1 MAPRHFLA
9 LALALALVTPASA
22 QSTSSSKTSLGKK
35 GKPTVR
41 HIGTSEEDFKKAV
54 QAVQS
59 NDFATAE
66 PLLRKATD
74 DDPKNYQAWF
84 YLGYL
89 YSATNRRDDAISAYR
104 KAIALQPGV
113 FESNLNLGML
123 LASQGDPE
131 SAKYLRIAGQM
142 KPNPEQQSALSHG
155 WLLLAS
161 KLEQTDFA
169 GSVDAYRQAADL
181 SPKDPAP
188 LLAQGQLLEKHK
200 DTSAAEK
207 AYKEALARDPKS
219 GDALAVLS
227 NLYLSTRRFP
237 EAEQTLREYLQTN
250 PQNPNAHLQ
259 LGRVLRAQ
267 GKNDEAAAELEKT
280 LELHPGDLD
289 ALKELGSAQYS
300 AKKYPAAEATV
311 RNIIARQPNDPDI
324 QYMLGSILMRQFKYA
339 DAQAAFLQTVR
350 MKPDWGDAYG
360 ELAVAASGNKDY
372 QLAIRALD
380 ARGKLMSETP
390 GTYFLRATCYDH
402 LQAYQE
408 ATDNYKHFLAVA
420 DGKFPDQEW
429 QARHRLIAI
438 EPEKDKKRK

>member
-1 MAPRHFLA
+1 MSPRHLIVFSLA
-9 LALALALVTPASA
+9 LAVAVTVSA
-22 QSTSSSKTSLGKK
+22 QSSSSSKPSRSQKS
-35 GKPTVR
+35 KPATR
-41 HIGTSEEDFKKAV
+41 YIGTSEEDFKKAV

-59 NDFATAE
+59 SDFATAE
-66 PLLRKATD
+66 PLLKKAAD

-89 YSATNRRDDAISAYR
+89 YSATNRQDDAVAAYR
-104 KAIALQPGV
+104 KAVALQPGV

-123 LASQGDPE
+123 LASQAQSE
-131 SAKYLRIAGQM
+131 SAKYLRIAGQL
-142 KPNPEQQSALSHG
+142 KPNAEQQSALSHA

-161 KLEQTDFA
+161 KLEPSDFA
-169 GSVDAYRQAADL
+169 GSVDAYQQAAGL

-188 LLAQGQLLEKHK
+188 LLAQGQLLQKHN
-200 DTSAAEK
+200 DLSAAEK

-219 GDALAVLS
+219 ADVLAVLS
-227 NLYLSTRRFP
+227 NFYLSSKRYP
-237 EAEQTLREYLQTN
+237 DAERSLREYLRTN

-267 GKNDEAAAELEKT
+267 GKNDEAAAELEKA

-289 ALKELGSAQYS
+289 ALKELGAAQYA

-311 RNIIARQPNDPDI
+311 RNILARQPDDPDI

-339 DAQAAFLQTVR
+339 DAQSAFLQTVKL
-350 MKPDWGDAYG
+350 KPDWGDAYG
-360 ELAVAASGNKDY
+360 ELAVAASGNKNY
-372 QLAIRALD
+372 PLAIRALD
-380 ARGKLMSETP
+380 ARGKLLPETP

-408 ATDNYKHFLAVA
+408 ATENYKHFLAVA